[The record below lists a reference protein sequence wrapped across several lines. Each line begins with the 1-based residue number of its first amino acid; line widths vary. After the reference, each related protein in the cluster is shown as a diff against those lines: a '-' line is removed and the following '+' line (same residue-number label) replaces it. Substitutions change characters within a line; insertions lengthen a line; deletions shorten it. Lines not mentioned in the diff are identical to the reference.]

1 MGRKKAPFP
10 EKFSPGKPE
19 YVLLFCIMNRKRKP
33 LERNKCMNSPDLDQ
47 IWQHILESVRSQG
60 EIDPVTCRDWISRT
74 RLVYLDPQTARVY
87 CPSRITQSILRQE
100 QALFETLL
108 CEQTGTPVSLQL
120 TDRVE
125 QQTEP
130 APSFPSTPPATP
142 SVPLLQARFNPEY
155 TFDSFVEGTS
165 NKEAYA
171 AVYNSCIQTG
181 IRAFNPIMIYGNSG
195 LGKTHLLHAA
205 GNWLR
210 LNRPEDKVI
219 YMDANTFVDLL
230 IEAMKSKTVDSVK
243 SRLTDC
249 DFFLLDDIQN
259 LRRSSSQEIFFT
271 VYNELISQ
279 NTQVMMTSDIHP
291 QDLSGLQARLISRFT
306 SGLTV
311 SISRPEFDTS
321 RAILRKRI
329 EGKEEQIRIQ
339 DDVIDYLAST
349 FSNDVRNLEGS
360 LNRLIFSA
368 TLENPEVIDTAFAK
382 AVLVNEPIVD
392 RQKELT
398 LHKIEKAVTN
408 FYGLT
413 CSDLEGK
420 SRQKA
425 IVNARHICVYLA
437 RELLHTSYSQIGQQ
451 LGGRDHKTIASS
463 YERAEKLIRQD
474 QAFSLAVTRIQE
486 SLQ

>member
-1 MGRKKAPFP
+1 MF
-10 EKFSPGKPE
+10 
-19 YVLLFCIMNRKRKP
+19 
-33 LERNKCMNSPDLDQ
+33 PDLQ
-47 IWQHILESVRSQG
+47 QLWQNVLENIRSQG

-74 RLVYLDPQTARVY
+74 KLVYIENQTALIY

-108 CEQTGTPVSLQL
+108 SEQAGEPVSIQL
-120 TDRVE
+120 TDRMSE
-125 QQTEP
+125 QPSPQQT
-130 APSFPSTPPATP
+130 AAFSPSTAVTPP
-142 SVPLLQARFNPEY
+142 VPLLQAKFNPEY
-155 TFDSFVEGTS
+155 TFDSFVEGSS

-181 IRAFNPIMIYGNSG
+181 LRAFNPIMIYGNSG

-219 YMDANTFVDLL
+219 YMDANSFVDLL
-230 IEAMKSKTVDSVK
+230 IEAMKSKTVESVK

-249 DFFLLDDIQN
+249 DYFLLDDIQN

-271 VYNELISQ
+271 VYNELIAQ
-279 NTQVMMTSDIHP
+279 NTQIMMTSDIHP
-291 QDLSGLQARLISRFT
+291 QELSGLQSRLVSRFT

-329 EGKEEQIRIQ
+329 EGKEDQIRIQ

-368 TLENPEVIDTAFAK
+368 TLENPDVIDTAFAK

-392 RQKELT
+392 KQKELT
-398 LHKIEKAVTN
+398 LQKIEKAVTN

-437 RELLHTSYSQIGQQ
+437 RELLHTSYSQIGIQ

-463 YERAEKLIRQD
+463 YERAEKLLAQD
-474 QAFSLAVTRIQE
+474 QAFTLAVTRIQD